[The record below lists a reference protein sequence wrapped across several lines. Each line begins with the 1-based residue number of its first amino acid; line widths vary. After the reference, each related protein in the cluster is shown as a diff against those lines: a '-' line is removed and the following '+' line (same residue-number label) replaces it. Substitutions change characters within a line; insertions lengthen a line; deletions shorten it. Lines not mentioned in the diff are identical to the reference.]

1 MTKHAMTKHQ
11 MIYRQL
17 EITTRCNYGCFYC
30 AGRDMPQQDMAWDT
44 FTDIVDGIDTSGSEG
59 GATVS
64 LQGEGEPTLHPR
76 FWDMVAYV
84 HRKGHMPY
92 SIINGSRVDVA
103 RVARW
108 FPQIGVSLD
117 TLDPAIAEKIGRYN
131 LPKVLANLEAL
142 CAAMGPQRIVL
153 MTVNLGQTL
162 DELKAWAQQRGFASH
177 VVQPL
182 KTKADY
188 ARRYE
193 KHLVRA
199 VPTGLQT
206 AQAAAA
212 PEIAAAAPVPRSCR
226 FLHQDLMRYYTVTGL
241 ALPCCFIKDTEG
253 IESIASLQTSLAQG
267 HVPKGC
273 AGCDELRVVAAAQ

>member
-1 MTKHAMTKHQ
+1 MK
-11 MIYRQL
+11 YVQL

-30 AGRDMPQQDMAWDT
+30 AGRDMPQQDMAWST
-44 FTDIVDGIDTSGSEG
+44 FTGIVDAIAPPDAPGMP
-59 GATVS
+59 GATIS

-84 HRKGHMPY
+84 HSKRHVPT

-103 RVARW
+103 RIARL
-108 FPQIGVSLD
+108 FPQISISVD

-153 MTVNLGQTL
+153 MTVNLGQPL
-162 DELKAWAQQRGFASH
+162 DDLRAWAKQRGFADH
-177 VVQPL
+177 IVQPL

-193 KHLVRA
+193 QHLVRIPVKAFNEVCTTVSTPAAIPAA
-199 VPTGLQT
+199 VPRT
-206 AQAAAA
+206 
-212 PEIAAAAPVPRSCR
+212 CR
-226 FLHQDLMRYYTVTGL
+226 FLHQDLMRFYTCDGL

-253 IESIASLQTSLAQG
+253 IESIAGLRTMLQRGQ
-267 HVPKGC
+267 VPKGC
-273 AGCDELRVVAAAQ
+273 AGCGELRVVGAGLGGGIGGG